1 MNVRDRGRH
10 PSQPLSRR
18 QFMAGLLGL
27 ALAGTAL
34 SPAMA
39 LSGPEGYVDSI
50 AGDVMRLA
58 NGGARGETLKGQ
70 FASLLNRYIN
80 LRNIANFA
88 LGPWQKQLPEADR
101 AMFYTLVG
109 RYAAALFVYY
119 VDDFKGSEL
128 EIKSTSKQGAFI
140 TIQSAIKLKGGGREQ
155 VQWRVTGG
163 DGGYRVADV
172 NLKGVWLTIAMKQ
185 RFKDVLTR
193 SRGDFQALYEELRK
207 AETW

>member
-1 MNVRDRGRH
+1 MDVQDLGR
-10 PSQPLSRR
+10 RR
-18 QFMAGLLGL
+18 FLAGLAGVM
-27 ALAGTAL
+27 LAGSAL
-34 SPAMA
+34 SPAWA
-39 LSGPEGYVDSI
+39 LSGPEGYVDGI
-50 AGDVMRLA
+50 AADVMQLA
-58 NGGARGETLKGQ
+58 NGGTRGETLKGQ
-70 FASLLNRYIN
+70 FADLLNRYIN
-80 LRNIANFA
+80 LHNIANFA
-88 LGPWQKQLPEADR
+88 LGPWQKQLPAGDR
-101 AMFYTLVG
+101 AMFYTLVS

-119 VDDFKGSEL
+119 IDDFKGSSL
-128 EIKSTSKQGAFI
+128 EIKSTSQQGQFI

-155 VQWRVTGG
+155 VQWRVTGR